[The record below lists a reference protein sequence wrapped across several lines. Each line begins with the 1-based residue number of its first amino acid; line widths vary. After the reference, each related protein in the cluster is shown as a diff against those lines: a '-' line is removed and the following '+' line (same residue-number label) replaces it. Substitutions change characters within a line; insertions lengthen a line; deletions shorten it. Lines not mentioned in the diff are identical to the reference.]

1 MVFFNSTTSFSQ
13 VYFIMLKVLLISTAA
28 GVLGTLLG
36 GVIAIFV
43 RKSSH
48 LAAISSLFA
57 GGFMLAIVSFE
68 LIPEA
73 LLQGSLINVI
83 LSFVAGVI
91 VVILANIL
99 FEGKSGKTQSS
110 MLVFLAIAIHNFPE
124 GLAIGGGEVAA
135 IGITIAIL
143 IAIHNIPEGLALS
156 LPILQSGR
164 SCGYALLLSALA
176 GAPTALG
183 GVVGQFLSLSSP
195 VFICSCLSLAAGSMT
210 FVTFSDI
217 LPQGSQNAKTENSL
231 LFTSIGFLSGF
242 IACAVL

>member
-1 MVFFNSTTSFSQ
+1 MVFFNSTPPFSQ

-36 GVIAIFV
+36 GVTAVVV
-43 RKSSH
+43 RKSSR

-68 LIPEA
+68 LIPESIS
-73 LLQGSLINVI
+73 QGSLINVI

-91 VVILANIL
+91 VVILANTL
-99 FEGKSGKTQSS
+99 FEGKNGNTQSS
-110 MLVFLAIAIHNFPE
+110 MLIFLAIAIHNFPE

-135 IGITIAIL
+135 IGFTIAIL

-164 SCGYALLLSALA
+164 GSGYALLLSALA

-183 GVVGQFLSLSSP
+183 GVVGHFLSISSP
-195 VFICSCLSLAAGSMT
+195 IFICSCLSLAAGSMT
-210 FVTFSDI
+210 FVTFSEI
-217 LPQGSQNAKTENSL
+217 LPQGSFNAKTEKAL
-231 LFTSIGFLSGF
+231 LFTSVGFLSGF